1 VRTSPRALVAAVAL
15 AAALVPGALAA
26 GPPPSIATVDMAG
39 YPTVRATV
47 VTPRPTVKPPRLREN
62 GKPVIG
68 FEATNLGAEKSIVL
82 IVDRSQSMQG
92 KAIRDAS
99 AAAREFVAAKGRT
112 DRIAVVAVGKRP
124 LQLTQFATAGAD
136 AVEAL
141 RTLQVD
147 PVRGT
152 ALYDSI
158 VLSAE
163 ALAGDRSGGRVIVLL
178 TDGQEVSSDASLAA
192 AIEAAREAR
201 VTVYPIGIESPSF
214 RPAPLERLARETG
227 GRYQGAAGTEALRAI
242 YVSLA
247 QELERTWHVS
257 YVTAAR
263 PGDRIALSS
272 GPARAE
278 ARAPGRAAAAAGS
291 NIPEPVFKAG
301 PVFLATFV
309 GLCVLLGVV
318 VLIRG
323 PMGSQLRRRID
334 PHLDT
339 GDGARARGPA
349 QERFATASTVLR
361 VTESLFG
368 ELKVWHRLHR
378 LLERADLPL
387 RTVELV
393 YISLGTGAVV
403 GLLALL
409 FAGGMPA
416 LLLGFAGGASLPIL
430 FVVYKARK
438 RLTLLE
444 DQLPDLLITLA
455 ASLKAGHSFR
465 QGIQAVV
472 DEGQPPASTEFK
484 RVLTETRLGRPMDA
498 ALQDM
503 GERIGSKN
511 LTFVIT
517 AVTIQRQVGGSLAGI
532 FDMVAEAVRNRQQF
546 ARKIR
551 SLTAMGRASA
561 YVLVG
566 IPFFMLGILTLVN
579 RDYMEPLYHTSTGHK
594 LMLIGVV
601 MMAIGSMMI
610 RRIVS
615 FRG

>member
-1 VRTSPRALVAAVAL
+1 VRRTIL
-15 AAALVPGALAA
+15 AAAALLAA
-26 GPPPSIATVDMAG
+26 LLPAVASAAPVSITTVDVSG

-47 VTPRPTVKPPRLREN
+47 VTPAPTSKAPELLEN
-62 GKPVIG
+62 GRPVTG
-68 FEATNLGAEKSIVL
+68 LEATNLGAEKNIVL
-82 IVDRSQSMQG
+82 VVDRSQSMVG

-99 AAAREFVAAKGRT
+99 AAAREFVKAKPAR

-124 LQLTQFATAGAD
+124 IQLTQFSSDRRDAD
-136 AVEAL
+136 NAL
-141 RTLQVD
+141 RGLQVD
-147 PVRGT
+147 DVVGT

-158 VLSAE
+158 MLSVQ

-178 TDGQEVSSDASLAA
+178 TDGQEVSSDVSLSAAIAA
-192 AIEAAREAR
+192 ARDAR

-227 GRYQGAAGTEALRAI
+227 GRYQGAAGTGALRAI

-247 QELERTWHVS
+247 QELRRTWQVS

-263 PGDRIALSS
+263 PGDRIELAS
-272 GPARAE
+272 GGGTAVS
-278 ARAPGRAAAAAGS
+278 RAPGRAAAEQGS
-291 NIPEPVFKAG
+291 RIPEPLFRAG
-301 PVFLATFV
+301 PVFVATFV
-309 GLCVLLGVV
+309 GFCTLIGLVFLLRAP
-318 VLIRG
+318 I
-323 PMGSQLRRRID
+323 GSQLKRRLE
-334 PHLDT
+334 PHT
-339 GDGARARGPA
+339 GEGEAKRARGPV
-349 QERFATASTVLR
+349 QERFATASSLMR
-361 VTESLFG
+361 LTESAFG
-368 ELKVWHRLHR
+368 QLKVWHRLHR

-393 YISLGTGAVV
+393 YIAAGSGVAFGLVSLLVGSGPLVTLGA
-403 GLLALL
+403 
-409 FAGGMPA
+409 FAFGCA
-416 LLLGFAGGASLPIL
+416 VPIL

-438 RLTLLE
+438 RLTTLE

-498 ALQDM
+498 ALGDM
-503 GERIGSKN
+503 AERVGSKN
-511 LTFVIT
+511 LTFVMT

-532 FDMVAEAVRNRQQF
+532 FDMVAEAVRQRQQF

-566 IPFFMLGILTLVN
+566 IPFFMLGALTLLN
-579 RDYMEPLYHTSTGHK
+579 RGYMEPLYHTSTGHK
-594 LMLIGVV
+594 LMLFGVV
-601 MMAIGSMMI
+601 MMVIGSLML
-610 RRIVS
+610 RKIVS